1 MVNKP
6 GGEAVGNSYWSTALL
21 RLFQEKRIDYQQH
34 NSVHWSQKKQKQKVN
49 GTGNGMLF
57 CYMRNWLEYL

>member
-1 MVNKP
+1 MVTVI
-6 GGEAVGNSYWSTALL
+6 GALL
-21 RLFQEKRIDYQQH
+21 CLGYFQEKRIDDQQH
-34 NSVHWSQKKQKQKVN
+34 NSVHWRRKETKQKIN